1 LPKEE
6 KAMKSRGGM
15 ILFVLVWAISLSLS
29 AQAADPKEFKIGA
42 ILAMTGSGAWY
53 GQVMSQGFLTA
64 MDEINGKGGIDG
76 IKFRAVIE
84 DHQSGSGAAAVSGF
98 NKLVNVDK
106 VPFSFTSFTAP
117 TLSIIPVANEKQ
129 VLLINGG
136 AVGPKLVKAS
146 PYLFN
151 NRMLAVMHGVGL
163 IQRAK
168 ERGFTKMAALY
179 WNDDAGIGTHKYVEP
194 RWKAMGGSI
203 VAAEAHPVGATDYKS
218 YLSKIK
224 AANPDFLAL
233 WQWSK
238 DWGIAV
244 KQAREM
250 GFTKPILGI
259 EFTPDA
265 AKIAGATAEG
275 YEAVTDYFDPKGADP
290 WTQRFVANYKAKY
303 KTEPEFYA
311 ANYYEGV
318 YILAELIKKAKAKG
332 GDYWNG
338 KALRDALVEIKKFPS
353 VYGGHIEFNPED
365 GTCKKKT
372 ALFVVKGGERV
383 FQKYIEIR

>member
-1 LPKEE
+1 
-6 KAMKSRGGM
+6 MKHRAW
-15 ILFVLVWAISLSLS
+15 VLGVIFVWALVFSQSS
-29 AQAADPKEFKIGA
+29 PAADPKEFRIGA

-53 GQVMSQGFLTA
+53 GEVMSQGFLTA

-76 IKFRAVIE
+76 IKFRAVVE
-84 DHQSGSGAAAVSGF
+84 DHQSGSGAAAISGF
-98 NKLVNVDK
+98 NKLVNVDR

-117 TLSIIPVANEKQ
+117 TLSIVPVANEKL
-129 VLLINGG
+129 VLLLNGG

-179 WNDDAGIGTHKYVEP
+179 WNDDAGLGTHKYVEP
-194 RWKAMGGSI
+194 RWKAMGGTI
-203 VAAEAHPVGATDYKS
+203 VAAEAHPVGATDYKP
-218 YLSKIK
+218 YLSKIM

-244 KQAREM
+244 KQARDV

-265 AKIAGATAEG
+265 AKIAGATADG
-275 YEAVTDYFDPKGADP
+275 YECITDYFDPQSPDP
-290 WTQRFVANYKAKY
+290 WTKSFVANYKSKFG
-303 KTEPEFYA
+303 KEPEFYA

-318 YILAELIKKAKAKG
+318 YILAELIKKAKARG
-332 GDYWNG
+332 GDYWSG
-338 KALRDALVEIKKFPS
+338 KALRDALVEIKSFPS
-353 VYGGHIEFNPED
+353 VYGGQVVFNPED

-372 ALFVVKGGERV
+372 ALFMVKGAERI
-383 FQKYIEIR
+383 FQKYIEIK

>member
-1 LPKEE
+1 
-6 KAMKSRGGM
+6 MKHRAW
-15 ILFVLVWAISLSLS
+15 ITAVIFVWALALAPS
-29 AQAADPKEFKIGA
+29 AQAADPKEFRIGA

-64 MDEINGKGGIDG
+64 MDEINGKGGIGG
-76 IKFRAVIE
+76 IKFKAVIE
-84 DHQSGSGAAAVSGF
+84 DHQSGSGAAAISGF
-98 NKLVNVDK
+98 NKLVNVDR
-106 VPFSFTSFTAP
+106 VPFSFTSFTVP
-117 TLSIIPVANEKQ
+117 TLSIIPVANEKHI
-129 VLLINGG
+129 LLLNGG

-151 NRMLAVMHGVGL
+151 NRMLAVMHGAAL

-168 ERGFTKMAALY
+168 ERGFTKMATLF
-179 WNDDAGIGTHKYVEP
+179 WNDDAGLGTHRYVEP
-194 RWKAMGGSI
+194 RWKAMGGTI
-203 VAAEAHPVGATDYKS
+203 VAAEAHPVGATDYKP
-218 YLSKIK
+218 YLSKIM

-244 KQAREM
+244 KQARDM

-265 AKIAGATAEG
+265 AKIAGATADG
-275 YEAVTDYFDPKGADP
+275 YECIADYFDPQSPDP
-290 WTQRFVANYKAKY
+290 WTKSFVANYKSKFG
-303 KTEPEFYA
+303 KEPEFYA

-338 KALRDALVEIKKFPS
+338 KALRDSFAEIKSFPS
-353 VYGGHIEFNPED
+353 VYGGKVEFNPED

-372 ALFVVKGGERV
+372 ALFLVKGGERH
-383 FQKYIEIR
+383 FQKYMEIK

>member
-1 LPKEE
+1 MKKYVVIGSLTFIVNLLLFFSPSSATVPKEY
-6 KAMKSRGGM
+6 
-15 ILFVLVWAISLSLS
+15 
-29 AQAADPKEFKIGA
+29 KIGA

-64 MDEINGKGGIDG
+64 IEEINAQGGIDG
-76 IKFRAVIE
+76 IKLKVVIE
-84 DHQSGSGAAAVSGF
+84 DHQSGSGAAAISGF

-106 VPFSFTSFTAP
+106 VPFCFTSYTAP
-117 TLSIIPVANEKQ
+117 TLSIIPVANEKH
-129 VLLINGG
+129 VLLLNGG

-151 NRMLAVMHGVGL
+151 NRMLAVMHGLGL
-163 IQRAK
+163 AQRAK
-168 ERGFTKMAALY
+168 ERGFNKMAALF
-179 WNDDAGIGTHKYVEP
+179 WNDDAGIGTHKFVEP
-194 RWKAMGGSI
+194 RWKAMGGTI
-203 VAAEAHPVGATDYKS
+203 VAAEAHPVGATDYKP
-218 YLSKIK
+218 YLSKIM

-233 WQWSK
+233 WQWGK

-250 GFTKPILGI
+250 GFTKPIMGI

-265 AKIAGATAEG
+265 AKIAGATADG
-275 YEAVTDYFDPKGADP
+275 YEAVTDYFDPKGTDP
-290 WTQRFVANYKAKY
+290 WTQKFVSSYKSKY
-303 KTEPEFYA
+303 STEPEFYA

-318 YILAELIKKAKAKG
+318 YILVELIKKAKAKG

-338 KALRDALVEIKKFPS
+338 KALREALIEIKRFPS
-353 VYGGHIEFNPED
+353 VYGGYIEFNPED

-372 ALFVVKGGERV
+372 ALFVVKGGERI
-383 FQKYIEIR
+383 FQKYIDIQ

>member
-1 LPKEE
+1 
-6 KAMKSRGGM
+6 MKQRAWIM
-15 ILFVLVWAISLSLS
+15 AIIFVWALSLS
-29 AQAADPKEFKIGA
+29 QSSQAADPKEFRIGA
-42 ILAMTGSGAWY
+42 ILAMTGAGSWY
-53 GQVMSQGFLTA
+53 GEVMSQGFLTA

-76 IKFRAVIE
+76 VKFRAVIE
-84 DHQSGSGAAAVSGF
+84 DHQSGSGAAAISGF

-151 NRMLAVMHGVGL
+151 NRMLAVMHGAGL

-168 ERGFTKMAALY
+168 ERGFTRMAALY

-194 RWKAMGGSI
+194 LWKAMGGTI
-203 VAAEAHPVGATDYKS
+203 VAAEAHPLGATDYKAF
-218 YLSKIK
+218 LSKIM
-224 AANPDFLAL
+224 ASNPDFLAL

-238 DWGIAV
+238 DWGVAV

-250 GFTKPILGI
+250 GFTKPIMGV

-265 AKIAGATAEG
+265 AKLAGTTAEG
-275 YEAVTDYFDPKGADP
+275 YECVTDYFDPQSPDP
-290 WTQRFVANYKAKY
+290 WSKSFVANYKAKFG
-303 KTEPEFYA
+303 KEPEFYA
-311 ANYYEGV
+311 ANYYEGI
-318 YILAELIKKAKAKG
+318 YTLAECIKKAKSRG

-338 KALRDALVEIKKFPS
+338 KALRDALVEIKSFPS
-353 VYGGHIEFNPED
+353 VYGGRVEFNPED
-365 GTCKKKT
+365 GTCRKKT

-383 FQKYIEIR
+383 FQKYLEIK

>member
-1 LPKEE
+1 
-6 KAMKSRGGM
+6 MKRRAW
-15 ILFVLVWAISLSLS
+15 IVAVILSLLLTIGAS
-29 AQAADPKEFKIGA
+29 AQAANPEEFRIGA
-42 ILAMTGSGAWY
+42 VLPMTGAGSWY
-53 GQVMSQGFLTA
+53 GQVMSQGILTA

-76 IKFRAVIE
+76 IKFKVVIE
-84 DHQSGSGAAAVSGF
+84 DHQSGSGAAAINGF

-106 VPFSFTSFTAP
+106 VPFSFTSYTSA
-117 TLSIIPVANEKQ
+117 TLSIVPVANEKH
-129 VLLINGG
+129 VLLLNGG
-136 AVGPKLVKAS
+136 GVGPKLVKAS

-151 NRMLAVMHGVGL
+151 NRMLSVMHGVGV

-168 ERGFTKMAALY
+168 ERGFKKMASLY
-179 WNDDAGIGTHKYVEP
+179 WNDDAGMGTQKYVEP
-194 RWKAMGGSI
+194 RWKAMGGTV
-203 VAAEAHPVGATDYKS
+203 VASEAHPLGATDYKT
-218 YLSKIK
+218 YLSKIM

-233 WQWSK
+233 WQWGK

-250 GFTKPILGI
+250 GFNKPIMGI

-265 AKIAGATAEG
+265 AKLAGAAADG
-275 YEAVTDYFDPKGADP
+275 YEVVTDYFDPKSPDK
-290 WTQRFVANYKAKY
+290 WSQSFVANYKKRY
-303 KTEPEFYA
+303 GKEPEFYS

-332 GDYWNG
+332 GDWWNG

-353 VYGGHIEFNPED
+353 VYGGYIEFNPED

-372 ALFVVKGGERV
+372 ALFVVKDEKAV
-383 FQKYIEIR
+383 FQKYLEIQ

>member
-1 LPKEE
+1 
-6 KAMKSRGGM
+6 MKHRAL
-15 ILFVLVWAISLSLS
+15 IISIICVFALALSPS
-29 AQAADPKEFKIGA
+29 AQAADPKEFRFGA
-42 ILAMTGSGAWY
+42 VLAMTGAGAWY
-53 GQVMSQGFLTA
+53 GQVMSGGFLTA
-64 MDEINGKGGIDG
+64 MDEINGKGGIGG
-76 IKFRAVIE
+76 IKFKAVIE
-84 DHQSGSGAAAVSGF
+84 DHQSGSGAAAISGF

-179 WNDDAGIGTHKYVEP
+179 WNDDAGLGTHKYVEP
-194 RWKAMGGSI
+194 RWKAMGGTI
-203 VAAEAHPVGATDYKS
+203 VAAEAHPLGATDYKP
-218 YLSKIK
+218 YLSKIM

-250 GFTKPILGI
+250 GFAKPIMGI

-265 AKIAGATAEG
+265 AKIAGATADG
-275 YEAVTDYFDPKGADP
+275 YEAITDFFDPKSPDP
-290 WTQRFVANYKAKY
+290 WSKSFVANYKAKFG
-303 KTEPEFYA
+303 TEPEFYA

-318 YILAELIKKAKAKG
+318 YILAELIKKAKSRG

-338 KALRDALVEIKKFPS
+338 KALREALVEIKSFPS
-353 VYGGHIEFNPED
+353 VYGGQVEFNPDD

-383 FQKYIEIR
+383 FQKYVEVK

>member
-1 LPKEE
+1 
-6 KAMKSRGGM
+6 MKKCVW
-15 ILFVLVWAISLSLS
+15 ILGVIFSLVMLLAPS

-42 ILAMTGSGAWY
+42 ILAMTGAGAWY
-53 GQVMSQGFLTA
+53 GQVMSGGFLTA
-64 MDEINGKGGIDG
+64 MDEINGQGGIGG

-84 DHQSGSGAAAVSGF
+84 DHQSGSGAAAISGF

-168 ERGFTKMAALY
+168 ERGFAKMAALY

-194 RWKAMGGSI
+194 RWKAMGGTV
-203 VAAEAHPVGATDYKS
+203 VAAEAHPLGATDYKP
-218 YLSKIK
+218 YLSKIM

-250 GFTKPILGI
+250 GFAKPIMGI

-265 AKIAGATAEG
+265 AKLAGATADG
-275 YEAVTDYFDPKGADP
+275 YEAVTDYFDPKGADA
-290 WTQRFVANYKAKY
+290 WTKNFSASYKAKY
-303 KTEPEFYA
+303 KQDPEFYA

-332 GDYWNG
+332 GDWWNG

-353 VYGGHIEFNPED
+353 VYGGVVEFNPED

-372 ALFVVKGGERV
+372 ALFVVKGGERI
-383 FQKYIEIR
+383 FQKYIEIQ

>member
-1 LPKEE
+1 
-6 KAMKSRGGM
+6 MKHRVW
-15 ILFVLVWAISLSLS
+15 IVVFVVVLALTLSS
-29 AQAADPKEFKIGA
+29 SVQAADPKEFKIGA
-42 ILAMTGSGAWY
+42 ILAMTGAGSWY
-53 GQVMSQGFLTA
+53 GQVMSQGYITA

-76 IKFRAVIE
+76 IKFKALIE
-84 DHQSGSGAAAVSGF
+84 DHQSGSGAAAINGF

-106 VPFSFTSFTAP
+106 VPFSFTSYTAP
-117 TLSIIPVANEKQ
+117 TLSIVPVANEKH
-129 VLLINGG
+129 VLLLNGG

-151 NRMLAVMHGVGL
+151 NRMLAVMHGMGL
-163 IQRAK
+163 ATRAK

-179 WNDDAGIGTHKYVEP
+179 WNDDAGLGTHKYVEP
-194 RWKAMGGSI
+194 RWKAMGGTI
-203 VAAEAHPVGATDYKS
+203 VAAEAHPIGATDYKS
-218 YLSKIK
+218 YLSKIM

-233 WQWSK
+233 WQWGK

-250 GFTKPILGI
+250 GFTKPIMGV

-265 AKIAGATAEG
+265 AKLAGANADG
-275 YEAVTDYFDPKGADP
+275 YEAVTDFFDAKSNDP
-290 WTQRFVANYKAKY
+290 WSKSFVANYKAKY
-303 KTEPEFYA
+303 KIEPEFYA

-318 YILAELIKKAKAKG
+318 YILTGLIKKAKAKG

-338 KALRDALVEIKKFPS
+338 KALRDALVEIKTFPS
-353 VYGGHIEFNPED
+353 VYGGNIEFNPED

-372 ALFVVKGGERV
+372 ALFTVKDGQAV
-383 FQKYIEIR
+383 FQKYLELK